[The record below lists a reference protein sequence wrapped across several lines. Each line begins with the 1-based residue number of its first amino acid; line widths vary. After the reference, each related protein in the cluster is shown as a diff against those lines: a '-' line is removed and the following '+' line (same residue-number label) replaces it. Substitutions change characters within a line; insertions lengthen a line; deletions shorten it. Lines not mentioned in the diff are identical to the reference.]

1 MASYKFLC
9 DDQSAQFEAIIIC
22 LTARDFLLSPFFSLG
37 FLLLILEPY
46 LSALYFLVLIK
57 LGEEFGRLGVIFNY
71 LVVKK
76 CRIIRWDCG
85 GLRSTI
91 GAHWLKLEDFIF
103 LSNCLAKKIKMI
115 KDQIKQENNK
125 KSMFSKRWV
134 SYQRSRWIKSSSM
147 IREEDLTEIEQ
158 P

>member
-76 CRIIRWDCG
+76 CRIIR
-85 GLRSTI
+85 
-91 GAHWLKLEDFIF
+91 
-103 LSNCLAKKIKMI
+103 
-115 KDQIKQENNK
+115 
-125 KSMFSKRWV
+125 
-134 SYQRSRWIKSSSM
+134 
-147 IREEDLTEIEQ
+147 
-158 P
+158 